1 MPKRVCCWQGMEALV
16 AQKCGPRVPCAE
28 LLLHQAQEA
37 QESAGQ
43 TIPHL
48 GLLSGAVRV
57 QIHRDFGQPKEQF
70 VNRRQ
75 DYFYLETL
83 CLLATALVMPLPVLV
98 PGTSSTRCMRR
109 AGGCSSSAERTP
121 NLRASAFQD
130 PAAGLGMGQLL
141 KCQGGAQE

>member
-1 MPKRVCCWQGMEALV
+1 MLAGNGSLGGTEVWTQSPLCRAAAAPGTGECRADNSSLGFAVRSC
-16 AQKCGPRVPCAE
+16 PCAN
-28 LLLHQAQEA
+28 
-37 QESAGQ
+37 
-43 TIPHL
+43 P
-48 GLLSGAVRV
+48 
-57 QIHRDFGQPKEQF
+57 RDFGQPEEQF

-83 CLLATALVMPLPVLV
+83 SLLAVALVMPLPVLV
-98 PGTSSTRCMRR
+98 PGTSSTRCMQR

>member
-1 MPKRVCCWQGMEALV
+1 MLARNGSLGGTEVWTQSPLCRAAAAPGTGGTGERRADNSSLGFAVRSC
-16 AQKCGPRVPCAE
+16 PCAN
-28 LLLHQAQEA
+28 
-37 QESAGQ
+37 
-43 TIPHL
+43 P
-48 GLLSGAVRV
+48 
-57 QIHRDFGQPKEQF
+57 RDFGQPEEQF

-83 CLLATALVMPLPVLV
+83 SLLAVALVMPLPVLV
-98 PGTSSTRCMRR
+98 PGTSSTRCMQR

>member
-1 MPKRVCCWQGMEALV
+1 MEALV
-16 AQKCGPRVPCAE
+16 AQKWGPRVPCAE
-28 LLLHQAQEA
+28 LLLHQA

-57 QIHRDFGQPKEQF
+57 QIHRDFGQPQEQF

-83 CLLATALVMPLPVLV
+83 SLLAMALVMPLPVLV
-98 PGTSSTRCMRR
+98 PGTSNTRCMQR